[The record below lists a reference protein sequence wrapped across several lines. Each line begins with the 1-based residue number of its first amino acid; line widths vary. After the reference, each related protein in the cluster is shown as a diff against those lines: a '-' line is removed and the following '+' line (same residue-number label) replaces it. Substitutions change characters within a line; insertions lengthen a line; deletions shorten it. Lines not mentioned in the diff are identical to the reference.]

1 MMNNKTPLVERGKYK
16 HIFFDLDHTI
26 WDFEANSRTTLVE
39 LYEEMKLKER
49 GVHDFDLFHKNYLAH
64 NERLWERY
72 RKGFVKQ
79 EELRVKRMWL
89 SLLDFKIADELL
101 AKKMGD
107 RFLEML
113 PTRTILFP
121 YTIEILNYLTDKKYE
136 LHLITNGFENTQHS
150 KLKHS
155 GLSPYF
161 KKVITSEGSNS
172 LKPNKEIFDFAFQKT
187 GAIPDESI
195 MIGDTMEV
203 DILGAINAGIDQI
216 HVNHLTNEPLSINGK
231 LPTHTIYSL
240 KELERI
246 F

>member
-1 MMNNKTPLVERGKYK
+1 MKYK
-16 HIFFDLDHTI
+16 HLFFDLDHTI

-39 LYEEMKLKER
+39 LYEEMKLEER
-49 GVHDFDLFHKNYLAH
+49 GVDDFDLFHKNYLAH

-89 SLLDFKIADELL
+89 SLLDFKIADEPL

-121 YTIEILNYLTDKKYE
+121 YTIEILDYLTEKSYE
-136 LHLITNGFENTQHS
+136 LHLITNGFEHTQHS

-161 KKVITSEGSNS
+161 KQVITSEGSNS
-172 LKPNKEIFDFAFQKT
+172 LKPKKEIFDFAFQKT
-187 GAIPDESI
+187 GATPDESI

-203 DILGAINAGIDQI
+203 DILGAMNAGIDQI
-216 HVNHLTNEPLSINGK
+216 HVNHLTNEPESVNGK
-231 LPTHTIYSL
+231 LPTHTVYSL
-240 KELERI
+240 
-246 F
+246 

>member
-1 MMNNKTPLVERGKYK
+1 MKYK
-16 HIFFDLDHTI
+16 HLFFDLDHTI

-49 GVHDFDLFHKNYLAH
+49 GVDDFDLFHKNYLAH

-121 YTIEILNYLTDKKYE
+121 YTIEILDYLTDKSYE
-136 LHLITNGFENTQHS
+136 LHLITNGFEHTQHS

-155 GLSPYF
+155 GLSSYF
-161 KKVITSEGSNS
+161 KQVITSEGSNS
-172 LKPNKEIFDFAFQKT
+172 LKPKKEIFDFAFQKT
-187 GAIPDESI
+187 GATPDESI

-203 DILGAINAGIDQI
+203 DILGAMNAGIDQI
-216 HVNHLTNEPLSINGK
+216 HVNHLTNELESVNGK
-231 LPTHTIYSL
+231 LPTHTVYSL
-240 KELERI
+240 KELEGI

>member
-1 MMNNKTPLVERGKYK
+1 MKYK
-16 HIFFDLDHTI
+16 HLFFDLDHTI

-89 SLLDFKIADELL
+89 SLLDFKIADEPL

-121 YTIEILNYLTDKKYE
+121 YTIEILNYLTEKKYE

-161 KKVITSEGSNS
+161 KQVITSEGSNS

-187 GAIPDESI
+187 GATPDESI

>member
-1 MMNNKTPLVERGKYK
+1 MKYK
-16 HIFFDLDHTI
+16 HLFFDLDHTI

-49 GVHDFDLFHKNYLAH
+49 GVDDFDLFHKNYLAH

-89 SLLDFKIADELL
+89 SLLDFKIADEPL

-121 YTIEILNYLTDKKYE
+121 YTIEILDYLTDKSYE
-136 LHLITNGFENTQHS
+136 LHLITNGFEHTQHS

-155 GLSPYF
+155 GLSSYF
-161 KKVITSEGSNS
+161 KQVITSEGSNS
-172 LKPNKEIFDFAFQKT
+172 LKPKKEIFDFAFQKT
-187 GAIPDESI
+187 GATPDESI
-195 MIGDTMEV
+195 IW
-203 DILGAINAGIDQI
+203 LA
-216 HVNHLTNEPLSINGK
+216 
-231 LPTHTIYSL
+231 
-240 KELERI
+240 
-246 F
+246 

>member
-1 MMNNKTPLVERGKYK
+1 MKYK
-16 HIFFDLDHTI
+16 HLFFDLDHTI

-49 GVHDFDLFHKNYLAH
+49 GVDDFDLFHKNYLAH

-121 YTIEILNYLTDKKYE
+121 YTIEILDYLTDKSYE
-136 LHLITNGFENTQHS
+136 LHLITNGFEHTQHS

-155 GLSPYF
+155 GLSSYF
-161 KKVITSEGSNS
+161 KQVITSEGSNS
-172 LKPNKEIFDFAFQKT
+172 LKPKKEIFDFAFQKT
-187 GAIPDESI
+187 GATPDESI

>member
-1 MMNNKTPLVERGKYK
+1 MMNNKTERGKYK
-16 HIFFDLDHTI
+16 HLFFDLDHTI
-26 WDFEANSRTTLVE
+26 WDFEANSRTTLSE
-39 LYEEMKLKER
+39 LYEEMELKER
-49 GVHDFDLFHKNYLAH
+49 GVHDFDTFHKNYLGH

-72 RKGFVKQ
+72 RKGYVKQ
-79 EELRVKRMWL
+79 EELRIKRMWL
-89 SLLDFKIADELL
+89 SLLDFKIADEPL
-101 AKKMGD
+101 AKNMGD

-121 YTIEILNYLTDKKYE
+121 YTIEILNYLADKKYE

-161 KKVITSEGSNS
+161 KQVITSEGSNS

-187 GAIPDESI
+187 GATPEESI

-240 KELERI
+240 KELEGI

>member
-1 MMNNKTPLVERGKYK
+1 MTKYK
-16 HIFFDLDHTI
+16 HLFFDLDHTI

-39 LYEEMKLKER
+39 LYEEMKLQER
-49 GVHDFDLFHKNYLAH
+49 GVDDFDLFHKNYLAH

-89 SLLDFKIADELL
+89 SLLDFKIADEPL

-121 YTIEILNYLTDKKYE
+121 HTIEILDYLTDKQYE

-155 GLSPYF
+155 GLSTYF
-161 KKVITSEGSNS
+161 KQVITSEGSNS
-172 LKPNKEIFDFAFQKT
+172 LKPNKEIFDFAFNKT
-187 GAIPDESI
+187 GARPAESI

-203 DILGAINAGIDQI
+203 DILGAMNAGIDQL
-216 HVNHLTNEPLSINGK
+216 HVNHLTDKPESINGK
-231 LPTHTIYSL
+231 LPTHTVYSL
-240 KELERI
+240 RELEGI

>member
-1 MMNNKTPLVERGKYK
+1 MKYK
-16 HIFFDLDHTI
+16 HLFFDLDHTI

-89 SLLDFKIADELL
+89 SLLDFKIADEPL

-121 YTIEILNYLTDKKYE
+121 YTIEILNYLTEKKYE

-161 KKVITSEGSNS
+161 KQVITSEGSNS

-187 GAIPDESI
+187 GATPDESI

-231 LPTHTIYSL
+231 LPTHTVYSL
-240 KELERI
+240 KELEGI